1 MIKEKKIEDLLAS
14 IHNLIME
21 AQNANLSISDAKD
34 ASQIQSQGVINTKI
48 IQNDG
53 KENSSKNNDGWE
65 NIKFKNYQS
74 YLESTNTE
82 NKDFQNKL
90 KEIFEKKIE
99 EWSKENLK
107 EILEKEISLKS
118 KALIAEK
125 LK

>member
-118 KALIAEK
+118 KELIAEK

>member
-21 AQNANLSISDAKD
+21 AQNANLSISDVKD
-34 ASQIQSQGVINTKI
+34 ASQIQSQDVINTKI
-48 IQNDG
+48 IQNDE

-82 NKDFQNKL
+82 NKDFQNNL

-118 KALIAEK
+118 KELIAEK

>member
-118 KALIAEK
+118 KELI
-125 LK
+125 